1 MGVIQPGDVSEQILI
16 LKNISLF
23 DIKFRIFLDSLKDQ
37 VLANNRN
44 GRVLFDCSP
53 AFGSVG
59 SNEEIKLKVKFT
71 PDHASIFKDILQVR
85 LFGKDYDTG
94 DDRQYPM
101 KSLWRKCVF
110 QNIFAPQG
118 PALDI

>member
-1 MGVIQPGDVSEQILI
+1 M
-16 LKNISLF
+16 
-23 DIKFRIFLDSLKDQ
+23 
-37 VLANNRN
+37 LANNRN

-71 PDHASIFKDILQVR
+71 PDHAGIFKDILQVR

-94 DDRQYPM
+94 
-101 KSLWRKCVF
+101 
-110 QNIFAPQG
+110 NIP
-118 PALDI
+118 